1 MKRLYRSKARR
12 MIGGVCGGLGDYLD
26 VDPTVI
32 RLAWAVLT
40 LFTWGIFLLA
50 YVVAW
55 VLIPEEEASAGD
67 PFNPA
72 A

>member
-1 MKRLYRSKARR
+1 MKRLYRSKAQR

-55 VLIPEEEASAGD
+55 VLIPEEETSAGD